1 MNPFEKRFLENLRRQ
16 ELVTSG
22 DAVLLAISGGPDSMA
37 LLHLFIAVMPV
48 LGCRLAIAHCNFG
61 LRGEASEGD
70 EQFVLN
76 AARESGLT
84 CHVRQFD
91 TLAEAKTSKR
101 SIEETARSLRYSF
114 FGELCHE
121 YGYTLV
127 ATGHHA
133 GDNAETLLFNLFRGT
148 GMTGLRGIRSVNGNI
163 IRPLLSFSRVDVLDY
178 LEGRSLGWRVDH
190 TNHETVHDRNFIR
203 HRVIPAIEE
212 RFGAKLSPALQR
224 LSEQVGEFD
233 EFVQCHIA
241 RLLREHPM
249 LDITGGRLHVVTLQR
264 LTTFER
270 KELLKRALMAQ
281 GVSVDGRVLKRLD
294 DLLERQPGRSV
305 PVGRGITVIKKE
317 GFLVFGRG
325 DEG

>member
-101 SIEETARSLRYSF
+101 SIEETARSLR
-114 FGELCHE
+114 
-121 YGYTLV
+121 
-127 ATGHHA
+127 
-133 GDNAETLLFNLFRGT
+133 
-148 GMTGLRGIRSVNGNI
+148 
-163 IRPLLSFSRVDVLDY
+163 
-178 LEGRSLGWRVDH
+178 
-190 TNHETVHDRNFIR
+190 
-203 HRVIPAIEE
+203 
-212 RFGAKLSPALQR
+212 
-224 LSEQVGEFD
+224 
-233 EFVQCHIA
+233 
-241 RLLREHPM
+241 
-249 LDITGGRLHVVTLQR
+249 
-264 LTTFER
+264 
-270 KELLKRALMAQ
+270 
-281 GVSVDGRVLKRLD
+281 
-294 DLLERQPGRSV
+294 
-305 PVGRGITVIKKE
+305 
-317 GFLVFGRG
+317 
-325 DEG
+325 